1 MLIKLWP
8 TLAIVSESVKMVE
21 IGERMHTKQA
31 TNVSDVDI
39 QGAQKIKRAEGEGGC
54 RTSVSGQIKRPN

>member
-1 MLIKLWP
+1 
-8 TLAIVSESVKMVE
+8 MVE

-39 QGAQKIKRAEGEGGC
+39 VPYCKAHRRSKEPKGEGGC
-54 RTSVSGQIKRPN
+54 RTSVSGQIKRPS